1 MAGNAQ
7 KNPRKTSYRNDR
19 DVYVYG
25 SAAAQREYEREA
37 EKQRRRERADKRQ
50 INRIRRDEDR
60 MRRIFSAYIIS
71 LVLILMSV
79 GIVDLQ
85 IRSRVKEK
93 TDHIDVMRQELSEK
107 IEENTTK
114 YNVIIDSV
122 NLDEVR
128 EKAIN
133 DLGMTSA
140 GKDQIMEYN
149 ETDGGYIKQYEEIPE
164 EGVLTESEKSKR

>member
-7 KNPRKTSYRNDR
+7 KHSRKTSYRNER

-37 EKQRRRERADKRQ
+37 EKQRRNERADKRQ

-60 MRRIFSAYIIS
+60 MRRIFSAYVIG
-71 LVLILMSV
+71 LVLILMTA

-85 IRSRVKEK
+85 IRSKVKEK
-93 TDHIDVMRQELSEK
+93 TDHIDAMRQELSEK
-107 IEENTTK
+107 VEENTTK
-114 YNVIIDSV
+114 YNVIIDSI

-128 EKAIN
+128 DKAIN
-133 DLGMTSA
+133 DLGMKNA
-140 GKDQIMEYN
+140 GKDQIMEYD

-164 EGVLTESEKSKR
+164 EGVLAESGKTKR

>member
-7 KNPRKTSYRNDR
+7 KHSRKTSYRDER

-25 SAAAQREYEREA
+25 SAATQREYDGEA
-37 EKQRRRERADKRQ
+37 ERRRRAERDRKRQ
-50 INRIRRDEDR
+50 LNEIRRDEEV
-60 MRRIFSAYIIS
+60 MHKTFTAYIIG
-71 LVLILMSV
+71 LVLLLMTA

-93 TDHIDVMRQELSEK
+93 TDHIDAMRQELSEK
-107 IEENTTK
+107 VEENTTK
-114 YNVIIDSV
+114 YNVIIDSI

-128 EKAIN
+128 DKAIN
-133 DLGMTSA
+133 DLGMKNA
-140 GKDQIMEYN
+140 GKDQIMEYD

-164 EGVLTESEKSKR
+164 EGVLAESGKTKR